1 MRANLLLHYE
11 NELAALRQNGAEFA
25 AKYPKIASRLAL
37 EPTKCEDPH
46 VERLLEGFAYLA
58 ARVQLKLEDEFPL
71 ITESLLETLYPSF
84 LRPIPSLSI
93 AEFVLDPE
101 SGALTTGFALPRGS
115 RLYSRPVNGVPCRF
129 RTCYD
134 STLWPLTV
142 SAAEWRGPERLPIA
156 LRQPDCAGA
165 IRVELKGPVG
175 ELKLDRIRFFL
186 DGDSTL
192 VHTLYEMLNR
202 DVLRISVGGNTLPA
216 SALRP
221 VGFEAD
227 EGVLDY
233 SGRSF
238 LGYRLLQEYFAFPD
252 KFFFLDLEIPAGA
265 AKGDSLEIY
274 FLATSAGG
282 EQRRQR
288 LELHLNAKTFRL
300 NCVPVVNLFEQTCEP
315 ITLDHHRYEYAV
327 TPDARRPHATEIY
340 SIDDVAYEDA
350 ATREIHHV
358 RPFFQRKGDGHYW
371 VSYRRQSPRPQDPG
385 TDVSIAIVDGD
396 HRHAVPPGTALTV
409 RATCTNRDLPARL
422 PFGDP
427 AGDFEL
433 DGHAPITR
441 IVALRKPTP
450 ALYPPGGPGS
460 LWNLLSHL
468 SLNHLSLV
476 NEGRVALQQLLRL
489 TDYSGS
495 AFHSRSIEGITAV
508 ASRPHFARLIS
519 EHGIAFVRG
528 TAVEMELDEE
538 QFAGGGVYLFA
549 SVMERFLAHYC
560 SLNSFS
566 QLTARV
572 KQRKEALRE
581 WAPRSGQR
589 ILL

>member
-1 MRANLLLHYE
+1 MRASMLLHYE
-11 NELAALRQNGAEFA
+11 NELAALRGSGVEFA
-25 AKYPKIASRLAL
+25 AKYPKIASRLVL

-93 AEFVLDPE
+93 AEFALDPE

-115 RLYSRPVNGVPCRF
+115 RLHSRPVNGVPCRF
-129 RTCYD
+129 RTCYE

-142 SAAEWRGPERLPIA
+142 SAAEWRGPERLPVS
-156 LRQPDCAGA
+156 LRQPDCGGA
-165 IRVELKGPVG
+165 IRIELRGPVG
-175 ELKLDRIRFFL
+175 QLKLDRLRFFL

-192 VHTLYEMLNR
+192 AHTLYEMLNR
-202 DVLRISVGGNTLPA
+202 DLLRIAVGGQTLPA
-216 SALRP
+216 SELRP
-221 VGFEAD
+221 VGFEAG

-252 KFFFLDLEIPAGA
+252 KFLFLDLDIPQRVATA
-265 AKGDSLEIY
+265 DPLELY
-274 FLATSAGG
+274 FLVANSGG
-282 EQRRQR
+282 EERRQR
-288 LELHLNAKTFRL
+288 MELYVNAKTFRL

-315 ITLDHHRYEYAV
+315 ITLDHHRYDYAV
-327 TPDARRPHATEIY
+327 MPDARRPQATEIY
-340 SIDDVAYEDA
+340 SIDDVAYEDS
-350 ATREIHHV
+350 ATREIRHV
-358 RPFFQRKGDGHYW
+358 HPFFQQKGEGHYW
-371 VSYRRQSPRPQDPG
+371 VSYRRPSPRAQDAG
-385 TDVSIAIVDGD
+385 TDVSLAIVDGQ

-409 RATCTNRDLPARL
+409 RATCTNRDLPSRL

-427 AGDFEL
+427 HGDFEL
-433 DGHAPITR
+433 DGHAPVTR

-450 ALYPPGGPGS
+450 TLYPPGGPGS

-476 NEGRVALQQLLRL
+476 SDGRSALQQLLRL

-495 AFHSRSIEGITAV
+495 AFHSRAIEGITAIT
-508 ASRPHFARLIS
+508 SRPHFARLVS

-528 TAVEMELDEE
+528 TAVELELDEE
-538 QFAGGGVYLFA
+538 RFAGGGVYLFA

-566 QLTARV
+566 QLTATV
-572 KQRKEALRE
+572 KQRKEALHA